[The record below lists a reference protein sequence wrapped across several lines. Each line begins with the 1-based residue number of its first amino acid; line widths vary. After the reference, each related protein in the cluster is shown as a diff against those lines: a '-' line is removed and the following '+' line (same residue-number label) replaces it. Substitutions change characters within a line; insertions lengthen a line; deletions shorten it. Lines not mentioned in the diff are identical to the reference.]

1 MLSPYSGLS
10 MTVEDIAIWS
20 SLWCSKPYSA
30 PDWFALS
37 GASQRLDG
45 RDGKLTRKL
54 TVVGTDATKK
64 FGNPDGVAVV
74 HALLRNGFEPRLPR

>member
-20 SLWCSKPYSA
+20 SLWCYSA

-37 GASQRLDG
+37 GVSQTLDG
-45 RDGKLTRKL
+45 RDGKLMRKL
-54 TVVGTDATKK
+54 TVVGTDTTKK